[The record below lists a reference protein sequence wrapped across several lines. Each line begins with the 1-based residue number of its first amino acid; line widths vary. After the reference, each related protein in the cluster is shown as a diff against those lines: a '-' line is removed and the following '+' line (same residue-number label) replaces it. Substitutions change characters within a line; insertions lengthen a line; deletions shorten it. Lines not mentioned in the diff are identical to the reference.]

1 MLIFCMIYIGIVE
14 KNETFALAIK
24 TFLLD
29 RKDCLIVFE
38 CSTIDEYQQ
47 LPDAQKMADLVFIGA
62 AEEGPALQLAANIRK
77 QFSFIQLVFM
87 LAANDE
93 RLILR
98 AVKAGV
104 TGFLKKPFSQRVL
117 EDCIHHVGEGRSF
130 LPFDVQRKLFDLLYY
145 EQQQAGRKVGTHM
158 LTPRESEI
166 IKLILKG
173 HTNKEIGEELFISH
187 HTVNE
192 HLKRIFRKLNVNSR
206 IKLIYKIVADF
217 NLYD

>member
-1 MLIFCMIYIGIVE
+1 MIYIGIVE
-14 KNETFALAIK
+14 KNETFVLAIK
-24 TFLLD
+24 TFLQD
-29 RKDCLIVFE
+29 RKDCLVVFE
-38 CSTIDEYQQ
+38 CSTIEEYQQ
-47 LPDAQKMADLVFIGA
+47 LADAQKMADLVFIGV
-62 AEEGPALQLAANIRK
+62 AEEGPALQLAASIRK

-87 LAANDE
+87 LTVNDE
-93 RLILR
+93 RLVLR

-117 EDCIHHVGEGRSF
+117 EDCIQHIGEGRSF
-130 LPFDVQRKLFDLLYY
+130 LAFDVQRKLFDLLFH
-145 EQQQAGRKVGTHM
+145 EQLQSGRRIGTNM
-158 LTPRESEI
+158 LTPREAEI

-173 HTNKEIGEELFISH
+173 YTNKEIGVALFISH

>member
-1 MLIFCMIYIGIVE
+1 MIYIGIVE
-14 KNETFALAIK
+14 KNETFVLAIK

-29 RKDCLIVFE
+29 RKDCVIVFE
-38 CSTIDEYQQ
+38 CSTIEEYQQ
-47 LPDAQKMADLVFIGA
+47 MSDTRKMADIVLVGVA
-62 AEEGPALQLAANIRK
+62 DEATALQMATGIRK
-77 QFSFIQLVFM
+77 QFSFMQLVFM
-87 LAANDE
+87 LTTNDE
-93 RLILR
+93 RLVLK

-104 TGFLKKPFSQRVL
+104 TGFLKKPFSQRLL
-117 EDCIHHVGEGRSF
+117 EECITNVAEGKSF
-130 LPFDVQRKLFDLLYY
+130 LAFDVQRKVFDMLYF
-145 EQQQAGRKVGTHM
+145 EQLQAGRKVGTSM
-158 LTPRESEI
+158 LTPREADI

-173 HTNKEIGEELFISH
+173 YTNKEIGVALFISH